1 MLRMILGGFWI
12 CLVTLAT
19 GYFAIEHLAAKSSGE
34 AEETNYFR
42 GIAYEKTRS
51 ITVPIIVGGAVDGY
65 VVAQFV
71 YTAETRKLRDL
82 GVPPES
88 FIVDEAYNLIFSSPQ
103 FSSPQVDFRNL
114 RAFDTKSFLAEI
126 AARVNKRLEAAVI
139 RDMLIEEFNFV
150 DKSQLR

>member
-1 MLRMILGGFWI
+1 MTRLILGGLWI

-19 GYFAIEHLAAKSSGE
+19 GYFAVEHFASRSGDE
-34 AEETNYFR
+34 PEETNYFR

-51 ITVPIIVGGAVDGY
+51 LTVPIIAGGTVEGY

-88 FIVDEAYNLIFSSPQ
+88 FILDEAYAMIFSSPNI
-103 FSSPQVDFRNL
+103 DFRNL
-114 RAFDTKSFLAEI
+114 RSFDMKAFLAEI
-126 AARVNKRLEAAVI
+126 TSRVNRRLDANIVRE
-139 RDMLIEEFNFV
+139 MLVEEFNFV

>member
-1 MLRMILGGFWI
+1 MTRLILGGLWI

-19 GYFAIEHLAAKSSGE
+19 GYFAVEHFASRSGDE
-34 AEETNYFR
+34 PEETNYFR

-51 ITVPIIVGGAVDGY
+51 LTVPIIAGGTVEGY

-88 FIVDEAYNLIFSSPQ
+88 FILDEAYALIFSSPEI
-103 FSSPQVDFRNL
+103 DFRNL
-114 RAFDTKSFLAEI
+114 RSFDMQAFLAEI
-126 AARVNKRLEAAVI
+126 ARRVNRRLEAAVI
-139 RDMLIEEFNFV
+139 RDMLVEEFNFV

>member
-1 MLRMILGGFWI
+1 MLRMFFAGLWI
-12 CLVTLAT
+12 CLVTLAS
-19 GYFAIEHLAAKSSGE
+19 GYLAVEHLASRSGE
-34 AEETNYFR
+34 ETLDTNYFR

-51 ITVPIIVGGAVDGY
+51 LTVPIIAGGAVEGY

-88 FIVDEAYNLIFSSPQ
+88 FILDEAYAMIFSSPEI
-103 FSSPQVDFRNL
+103 DFRNL
-114 RAFDTKSFLAEI
+114 RSFDMQAFLAEI
-126 AARVNKRLEAAVI
+126 ARRVNRRLDAAII
-139 RDMLIEEFNFV
+139 RDMLVEEFNFV

>member
-1 MLRMILGGFWI
+1 MMRLIVGGLWI
-12 CLVTLAT
+12 CLVTLAS
-19 GYFAIEHLAAKSSGE
+19 GYFAVEHLAARSGDE
-34 AEETNYFR
+34 PQETNYFR

-51 ITVPIIVGGAVDGY
+51 LTVPIIAGGAVEGY

-88 FIVDEAYNLIFSSPQ
+88 FILDEAYAMIFSSPNI
-103 FSSPQVDFRNL
+103 DFRNL
-114 RAFDTKSFLAEI
+114 RSFDMKTFLAEI
-126 AARVNKRLEAAVI
+126 TARVNRRLDANIVRE
-139 RDMLIEEFNFV
+139 MLVEEFNFV

>member
-1 MLRMILGGFWI
+1 MFRMILGGFWI

-34 AEETNYFR
+34 SEETNYFR

-88 FIVDEAYNLIFSSPQ
+88 FIVDEAYSLIFSSPHI
-103 FSSPQVDFRNL
+103 DFRNL
-114 RAFDTKSFLAEI
+114 RAFDMQSFLAEV
-126 AARVNKRLEAAVI
+126 AARVNKRLEVAVI
-139 RDMLIEEFNFV
+139 RDMLVEEFNFV

>member
-1 MLRMILGGFWI
+1 MLRMIMGGLWI

-19 GYFAIEHLAAKSSGE
+19 GYFAVEHLAAKASGE
-34 AEETNYFR
+34 VEEANYFR

-51 ITVPIIVGGAVDGY
+51 LTVPIIVGGAVDGY

-82 GVPPES
+82 GVPPEA

-103 FSSPQVDFRNL
+103 INFRNL
-114 RAFDTKSFLAEI
+114 RSFDMKSFLAEI
-126 AARVNKRLEAAVI
+126 TARVNKRLDAAII